1 MNCRDATGH
10 DRRYRSIARFSAT
23 DKMPLVMKIRSIAF
37 MFGWLAVMACL
48 LFPAGL
54 HAGVPTD
61 QTRATID
68 QVLEVLNNP
77 KLKSKSAK
85 EERRSRLRQVIYPR
99 FDFAEMARRSLGLTW
114 QRISPGEQQEF
125 LKLFTQLLEESYVSN
140 IESYSGEKILYWREI
155 EDQGFAEVDTKIITN
170 RGEEFTINYKLH
182 ELNGDWKVYDL
193 VIENVSIVN
202 NYRSQFSRLLAKY
215 SFAELLDR
223 IREKLA
229 TF

>member
-1 MNCRDATGH
+1 M
-10 DRRYRSIARFSAT
+10 RS
-23 DKMPLVMKIRSIAF
+23 MAF
-37 MFGWLAVMACL
+37 MLGRLIVMVCL

-54 HAGVPTD
+54 HAGLPTD

-68 QVLEVLNNP
+68 QVLEILNNP
-77 KLKSKSAK
+77 ELKSKSAK

-99 FDFAEMARRSLGLTW
+99 FDFAEMARRSLGPTW
-114 QRISPGEQQEF
+114 RRINSEEQQEF

-140 IESYSGEKILYWREI
+140 IDSYSGEKILYGREI

-170 RGEEFTINYKLH
+170 RGEEFAINYKLH
-182 ELNGDWKVYDL
+182 ELNGDWKVYDV

-223 IREKLA
+223 IREQLA
-229 TF
+229 TFR

>member
-1 MNCRDATGH
+1 MAFMLGRL
-10 DRRYRSIARFSAT
+10 
-23 DKMPLVMKIRSIAF
+23 LVM
-37 MFGWLAVMACL
+37 VCL

-54 HAGVPTD
+54 HAGLPTD

-68 QVLEVLNNP
+68 QVLEILNNP

-114 QRISPGEQQEF
+114 RRISPGEQQEF
-125 LKLFTQLLEESYVSN
+125 LNLFTQLLEESYVSN
-140 IESYSGEKILYWREI
+140 IDSYSGEKILYGREI
-155 EDQGFAEVDTKIITN
+155 EDQEFAEVDTKIITN
-170 RGEEFTINYKLH
+170 RGEEFAVNYKLH
-182 ELNGDWKVYDL
+182 ELNGDWKVYDV

-202 NYRSQFSRLLAKY
+202 NYRSQFSRLLGKY

-223 IREKLA
+223 IREQLA
-229 TF
+229 TFR